1 MKNKLCIKCK
11 KIKNINEFSK
21 NKVEKDGLQKWCK
34 KCKNEYNKNYRKQNK
49 QKLKEYH
56 KIKDRE
62 RYLKNKNKILEQH
75 KIYDNLHKKE
85 KKERHQKY
93 YEKNKDK
100 LKKYTLNYINIKRKK
115 DKNFKLKM
123 QLRNMIRF
131 SFYRKG
137 KIKSKKTEEIVGISI
152 NKLYKYL
159 LKTFKDNYDYEY
171 KNEEV
176 EIDHIIPLST
186 AKTEEDIIKLC
197 NYKNLQLLKKEDNRI
212 KSNKLNWELN
222 K

>member
-11 KIKNINEFSK
+11 EIKNINEFAK
-21 NKVEKDGLQKWCK
+21 NKTEKDGLQKWCK
-34 KCKNEYNKNYRKQNK
+34 KCKNEYNKKYRIDNK
-49 QKLKEYH
+49 TKIKEYH

-62 RYLKNKNKILEQH
+62 RYLKNKEKILEQH
-75 KIYDNLHKKE
+75 KIYDNLHKKQ
-85 KKERHQKY
+85 KRERHQKY

-100 LKKYTLNYINIKRKK
+100 LKKYASNYINTKRKK
-115 DKNFKLKM
+115 DKKFKLKM

-152 NKLYKYL
+152 NELYEHL
-159 LKTFKDNYDYEY
+159 LKTFKENYKYDY
-171 KNEEV
+171 NDEEV
-176 EIDHIIPLST
+176 EIDHIIPLSV
-186 AKTEEDIIKLC
+186 ANTEEEIINLC
-197 NYKNLQLLKKEDNRI
+197 HYSNLQLLKKEDNRF
-212 KSNKLNWELN
+212 KSNKQNWELR

>member
-1 MKNKLCIKCK
+1 MKQKKCFKCK
-11 KIKNINEFSK
+11 KIKDIKEFNK
-21 NKVEKDGLQKWCK
+21 NRTTKDGLQNWCCE
-34 KCKNEYNKNYRKQNK
+34 CKNEYNKNYRKQNK
-49 QKLKEYH
+49 QKLREYH

-62 RYLKNKNKILEQH
+62 RYLKNKEKILQQH
-75 KIYDNLHKKE
+75 KKYDENHKEEKRKLHVE
-85 KKERHQKY
+85 Y
-93 YEKNKDK
+93 YYKNKDK
-100 LKKYTLNYINIKRKK
+100 FKKYALNYINIKRKK
-115 DKNFKLKM
+115 DKKFKLKM

-152 NKLYKYL
+152 NELYKYL
-159 LKTFKDNYDYEY
+159 LKTFKDNYGYEY
-171 KNEEV
+171 ENEEV

-186 AKTEEDIIKLC
+186 AKTEENIIKLC

>member
-1 MKNKLCIKCK
+1 MKTKICK
-11 KIKNINEFSK
+11 KCNLEKAITEFSK
-21 NKVEKDGLQKWCK
+21 HKTNKDGLQNWCK
-34 KCKNEYNKNYRKQNK
+34 VCKNKYNKEYKIKNK
-49 QKLKEYH
+49 QKIKEYS

-62 RYLKNKNKILEQH
+62 RYLKNKSKILEQH

-85 KKERHQKY
+85 KRERHQKY

-100 LKKYTLNYINIKRKK
+100 LKKYALNYINTKRKK

-152 NKLYKYL
+152 NELYKYL
-159 LKTFKDNYDYEY
+159 LKTYKNNYGYEY
-171 KNEEV
+171 NNEEV

-186 AKTEEDIIKLC
+186 ANTEEEIINLC
-197 NYKNLQLLKKEDNRI
+197 HYTNLQLLKKEDNRI
-212 KSNKLNWELN
+212 KSNKLNWKLQ